1 MHRSSR
7 ELVEFLTTAH
17 KEVLFDLTRILG
29 DRAGFND
36 LKTDFPTSDQ
46 IPSGLDERQEL
57 ATRLVNEL
65 GYFASNN
72 ISYWTRAIADDDKAV
87 GYHEALLDVCETLN
101 KQLKKSIQIPRVAT
115 VAEREMMVC
124 SQLLSIAL
132 QGKSEEQIV
141 QMLADANLKADAQK
155 ARAIQ
160 SAVLDGSG
168 TAIIA
173 LVKIVGKK
181 TVTNLSFSAL
191 NWIITKKLG
200 QEAAEKLILALAK
213 QTAQKTVALF
223 TVAIGAALIAWD
235 VLSLTGPATRVTV
248 PAIGLIATVRC
259 AKRLE
264 EAENG
269 TVLKP

>member
-7 ELVEFLTTAH
+7 ELAEFLTTAH

-36 LKTDFPTSDQ
+36 LKADFPTSDD
-46 IPSGLDERQEL
+46 IPSAPGDRRKL
-57 ATRLVNEL
+57 AMRLVDEL

-72 ISYWTRAIADDDKAV
+72 ISYWTRTVSGDDKAV

-101 KQLKKSIQIPRVAT
+101 KQLKKKVEIPRVAT
-115 VAEREMMVC
+115 VAEREMMIC

-132 QGKSEEQIV
+132 QGKSEEEIV
-141 QMLADANLKADAQK
+141 QMLEEANLKADAKK
-155 ARAIQ
+155 ARAIK

-173 LVKIVGKK
+173 LVKILGKK
-181 TVTNLSFSAL
+181 TVTSLSFSAL
-191 NWIITKKLG
+191 NWMITKRLG
-200 QEAAEKLILALAK
+200 KEAAERLILALAK
-213 QTAQKTVALF
+213 QTAQRTVALF
-223 TVAIGAALIAWD
+223 TMAIGAALIAWD
-235 VLSLTGPATRVTV
+235 VLSLMGPATRVTV

-259 AKRLE
+259 ARRIE
-264 EAENG
+264 EGQNEA
-269 TVLKP
+269 